1 MVKQYNKFAATTDG
15 YRGKR
20 AILNQRVIE
29 GLEQPTFDNGV
40 LLLNSESAKTQY
52 LNNSNMAK
60 GYFVVLPKA
69 IDMWDNWQVAIINDS
84 SSELPIYYY
93 TDDLTDLHLFKTL
106 NAGNMC
112 TCILVDSTTEAGV
125 WTTLRT
131 LDTISADTTEKY
143 TSNIFDEFEVEYKN
157 LQSGDVVEI
166 PLSPINAGTAV
177 RSIYV
182 KTVEQFVGATSLKVN
197 IGTDNN
203 NSLFFSNIDLTTA
216 VSDTNFDKDL
226 FEEILSNTN
235 NVNIKAFFNGKG
247 LANLMAGKVKIVIE
261 RAKLIDPTIL
271 KNAIVNTTVP
281 TGAIMSYVFNDIPA
295 GWFRLDGKDLQNA
308 NQVAP
313 QFVAK
318 LNEANNKQVGEKLII
333 GKDEWEQI
341 ERTYG
346 SCGKFCWIG
355 ANLRFP
361 KITGFIKGLTDITQL
376 GKAELDT
383 MRPIVGGTFA
393 SFDRGYAGASNLFY
407 VASRWSA
414 SLRGGGGDNWGTHVG
429 INTGALGTAYNGSET
444 QPKCVKYPYIISVF
458 NKIQWTSQLDYDN
471 LIKASVNKA
480 DINLSNVA
488 NIDSSFASQLDKI
501 DVQRIVASWN
511 NGTTFY
517 RVYSDGWIEQG
528 GWLYAAYDTHT
539 VTFPRPF
546 KHRVYFATAIAYNAD
561 GKRSTSIYGMPT
573 NTTVVFQSGEGR
585 NDPQPYSKMWFA
597 CGY

>member
-29 GLEQPTFDNGV
+29 GLEQPTFNNGV

-60 GYFVVLPKA
+60 GYFIVLPKA
-69 IDMWDNWQVAIINDS
+69 IDMWNNWQVAIINDS

-93 TDDLTDLHLFKTL
+93 TNDLTDLHLFKTL

-143 TSNIFDEFEVEYKN
+143 TSNIFDEFEIEYNN
-157 LQSGDVVEI
+157 LQSGDNIEI
-166 PLSPINAGTAV
+166 PLSLINAGTAV

-182 KTVEQFVGATSLKVN
+182 KTTEQFVGAASLKVS
-197 IGTDNN
+197 IGTDDN
-203 NSLFFSNIDLTTA
+203 NSLFFSDIDLTAA

-235 NVNIKAFFNGKG
+235 NVNVKAFFNGSG
-247 LANLMAGKVKIVIE
+247 LVNLTAGKVKIVIE
-261 RAKLIDPTIL
+261 RAKLIDPTVL
-271 KNAIVNTTVP
+271 RNAIVNTTVP
-281 TGAIMSYVFNDIPA
+281 TGAIMSYVFNDLPA
-295 GWFRLDGKDLQNA
+295 GWFRLDGAVLPNA
-308 NQVAP
+308 NQAAP

-361 KITGFIKGLTDITQL
+361 KITGFIKGLIDITQL
-376 GKAELDT
+376 GRSELDT
-383 MRPIVGGTFA
+383 MRPITG
-393 SFDRGYAGASNLFY
+393 AGVRVSQDEYPTGAFY
-407 VASRWSA
+407 SIQAG
-414 SLRGGGGDNWGTHVG
+414 LRGFEASPYGRSIGFDSARL
-429 INTGALGTAYNGSET
+429 GARYNGTET
-444 QPKCVKYPYIISVF
+444 QPKCVKYPYIMSVF
-458 NKIQWTSQLDYDN
+458 NKVQWTSQLDYDN
-471 LIKASVNKA
+471 LIRASINKA
-480 DINLSNVA
+480 DIDLSNVQSINLPVA
-488 NIDSSFASQLDKI
+488 LKDEIVSWITPDWESAISF
-501 DVQRIVASWN
+501 
-511 NGTTFY
+511 NGSFTAPSNGW
-517 RVYSDGWIEQG
+517 VLAYSG
-528 GWLYAAYDTHT
+528 AYDWQNVNFNMNN
-539 VTFPRPF
+539 VTYLNTGR
-546 KHRVYFATAIAYNAD
+546 KSYNTATCMTFFIQKGRTFNA
-561 GKRSTSIYGMPT
+561 TS
-573 NTTVVFQSGEGR
+573 SGGVCR
-585 NDPQPYSKMWFA
+585 FIPCKLR
-597 CGY
+597 

>member
-29 GLEQPTFDNGV
+29 GLEQPTFNNGV

-60 GYFVVLPKA
+60 GYFIVLPKA
-69 IDMWDNWQVAIINDS
+69 IDMWNNWQVAIINDS

-93 TDDLTDLHLFKTL
+93 TNDLTDLHLFKTL

-143 TSNIFDEFEVEYKN
+143 TSNIFDEFEIEYNN
-157 LQSGDVVEI
+157 LQSSNNIEI
-166 PLSPINAGTAV
+166 PLSLINAGTAV

-182 KTVEQFVGATSLKVN
+182 KTTEQFVGATSLKVS
-197 IGTDNN
+197 IGTDEN
-203 NSLFFSNIDLTTA
+203 NSLFFSDIDLTTA

-235 NVNIKAFFNGKG
+235 NVNVKAFFNGSG
-247 LANLMAGKVKIVIE
+247 LVNLTAGKVKIVIE
-261 RAKLIDPTIL
+261 RAKLIDPTVL
-271 KNAIVNTTVP
+271 RNAIVNTTVP
-281 TGAIMSYVFNDIPA
+281 TGAIMSYAFNDLPA
-295 GWFRLDGKDLQNA
+295 GWFRLNGAVLPNA
-308 NQVAP
+308 NQAAP

-318 LNEANNKQVGEKLII
+318 LNEVNNKQVGEKLII

-361 KITGFIKGLTDITQL
+361 KIAGFIKGLTDITQL
-376 GKAELDT
+376 GRAELDT
-383 MRPIVGGTFA
+383 MRPITGIIGGQSNQNT
-393 SFDRGYAGASNLFY
+393 GNTKGAFY
-407 VASRWSA
+407 VANVYGRNGGLESWAPYADFGFDSSR
-414 SLRGGGGDNWGTHVG
+414 
-429 INTGALGTAYNGSET
+429 LGVNYNGSET
-444 QPKCVKYPYIISVF
+444 QPKCVKYPYIMSVF
-458 NKIQWTSQLDYDN
+458 NKVQWTSQLDYDN
-471 LIKASVNKA
+471 LIRASINKA
-480 DINLSNVA
+480 DIDLSNVQSINLPVSLKEEIVSWITPDWESA
-488 NIDSSFASQLDKI
+488 ISFNGSFTAPSNGWVLAYSGSSDWQNVNFNM
-501 DVQRIVASWN
+501 N
-511 NGTTFY
+511 NVTYLNTGRKSYNTATCMTFFIQKG
-517 RVYSDGWIEQG
+517 RTFNATSSG
-528 GWLYAAYDTHT
+528 GVCRFIPCKL
-539 VTFPRPF
+539 R
-546 KHRVYFATAIAYNAD
+546 
-561 GKRSTSIYGMPT
+561 
-573 NTTVVFQSGEGR
+573 
-585 NDPQPYSKMWFA
+585 
-597 CGY
+597 

>member
-247 LANLMAGKVKIVIE
+247 LANLTAGKVKIVIE

-281 TGAIMSYVFNDIPA
+281 TGAIMSYVFNDVPA

-429 INTGALGTAYNGSET
+429 INTGALGTVYNGSET

-480 DINLSNVA
+480 DIDLSNLNDDGKQYLKTFLNNSHLKLDYSAQIHGSTITAPSAGFIFARGIYYDTTYYFRVTRNNSLVLEL
-488 NIDSSFASQLDKI
+488 NIGYNNDGPASAVI
-501 DVQRIVASWN
+501 PV
-511 NGTTFY
+511 
-517 RVYSDGWIEQG
+517 EQG
-528 GWLYAAYDTHT
+528 D
-539 VTFPRPF
+539 
-546 KHRVYFATAIAYNAD
+546 IARIEPGSYC
-561 GKRSTSIYGMPT
+561 
-573 NTTVVFQSGEGR
+573 VFV
-585 NDPQPYSKMWFA
+585 PYIID
-597 CGY
+597 

>member
-60 GYFVVLPKA
+60 GYFIVLPKA
-69 IDMWDNWQVAIINDS
+69 IGMWDNWQVDIINDS

-93 TDDLTDLHLFKTL
+93 TNDLTDLHLFKTL

-143 TSNIFDEFEVEYKN
+143 TSNIFDEFEIEYNN
-157 LQSGDVVEI
+157 LQSGDNIEI
-166 PLSPINAGTAV
+166 PLSLINAGTAV

-182 KTVEQFVGATSLKVN
+182 KTTEQFVGAASLKVS
-197 IGTDNN
+197 IGTDDN
-203 NSLFFSNIDLTTA
+203 NSLFFSDIDLTTA

-235 NVNIKAFFNGKG
+235 NVNVKAFFNGSG
-247 LANLMAGKVKIVIE
+247 LVNLTTGKVKIVIE
-261 RAKLIDPTIL
+261 RAKLIDPTVL
-271 KNAIVNTTVP
+271 RNAIVNTTVP
-281 TGAIMSYVFNDIPA
+281 TGAIMSYVFNDLPA
-295 GWFRLDGKDLQNA
+295 GWFRLDGAVLPNA
-308 NQVAP
+308 NQAAP

-376 GKAELDT
+376 GRSELDT
-383 MRPIVGGTFA
+383 MRPITG
-393 SFDRGYAGASNLFY
+393 AGVRVSQDEYPTGAFY
-407 VASRWSA
+407 SIRAG
-414 SLRGGGGDNWGTHVG
+414 LRGFETSPYGRSIGFDSARL
-429 INTGALGTAYNGSET
+429 GARYNGTET
-444 QPKCVKYPYIISVF
+444 QPKCVKYPYIMSVF
-458 NKIQWTSQLDYDN
+458 NKVQWTSQLDYDN
-471 LIKASVNKA
+471 LIRASINKA
-480 DINLSNVA
+480 DIDLSNVQSINLPVA
-488 NIDSSFASQLDKI
+488 LKDEIVSWITPDWESAISF
-501 DVQRIVASWN
+501 
-511 NGTTFY
+511 NGSFTAPSNGW
-517 RVYSDGWIEQG
+517 VLAYSG
-528 GWLYAAYDTHT
+528 AYDWQNVNFNMNN
-539 VTFPRPF
+539 VTYLNTGR
-546 KHRVYFATAIAYNAD
+546 KSYNTATCMTFFIQKGRTFNA
-561 GKRSTSIYGMPT
+561 TS
-573 NTTVVFQSGEGR
+573 SGGVCR
-585 NDPQPYSKMWFA
+585 FIPCKLR
-597 CGY
+597 

>member
-143 TSNIFDEFEVEYKN
+143 TSNIFDEFEIEYNN
-157 LQSGDVVEI
+157 LQSGNTVEI
-166 PLSPINAGTAV
+166 PLSLINAGTAV

-182 KTVEQFVGATSLKVN
+182 KTTEQFIGATSLKVS
-197 IGTDNN
+197 IGTDENS
-203 NSLFFSNIDLTTA
+203 SLFFGNIDLTAA

-235 NVNIKAFFNGKG
+235 NVNVKAFFNGNG
-247 LANLMAGKVKIVIE
+247 LTNLTAGKVKIVIE
-261 RAKLIDPTIL
+261 RAKLIDPTVL

-281 TGAIMSYVFNDIPA
+281 TGAIMSYVFNDVPA
-295 GWFRLDGKDLQNA
+295 GWLRLDGTVLQNA

-361 KITGFIKGLTDITQL
+361 KINGFIKGLTDITQL

-383 MRPIVGGTFA
+383 MRPITGTMRMGGVNGGNA
-393 SFDRGYAGASNLFY
+393 GYIMSGAFVSGEY
-407 VASRWSA
+407 RIGP
-414 SLRGGGGDNWGTHVG
+414 GGGQDGSAWDADTSIFKLNSGVL
-429 INTGALGTAYNGSET
+429 GAAYNGSET

-480 DINLSNVA
+480 DIDLSNVKSINLPA
-488 NIDSSFASQLDKI
+488 ALKEEIVSWITPDWESAISFNGSFTAPSNGWVLAYSGAADWQNVNFNMNNITYLNTGRKSYNTATCMTFFIQKGRTFNATSS
-501 DVQRIVASWN
+501 
-511 NGTTFY
+511 
-517 RVYSDGWIEQG
+517 G
-528 GWLYAAYDTHT
+528 GVCRFIPCKL
-539 VTFPRPF
+539 R
-546 KHRVYFATAIAYNAD
+546 
-561 GKRSTSIYGMPT
+561 
-573 NTTVVFQSGEGR
+573 
-585 NDPQPYSKMWFA
+585 
-597 CGY
+597 

>member
-29 GLEQPTFDNGV
+29 GLEQPTFNNGV

-52 LNNSNMAK
+52 LNNSNMTK
-60 GYFVVLPKA
+60 GYFIVLPKA
-69 IDMWDNWQVAIINDS
+69 IDMWNNWQVAIINDS

-93 TDDLTDLHLFKTL
+93 TNDLTDLHLFKTL

-143 TSNIFDEFEVEYKN
+143 TSNIFDEFEIEYNN
-157 LQSGDVVEI
+157 LQSSNNIEI
-166 PLSPINAGTAV
+166 PLSLINAGTAV

-182 KTVEQFVGATSLKVN
+182 KTTEQFVGATSLKVSV
-197 IGTDNN
+197 GTDEN
-203 NSLFFSNIDLTTA
+203 NSLFFSDIDLTAA

-235 NVNIKAFFNGKG
+235 NVNVKAFFNGSG
-247 LANLMAGKVKIVIE
+247 LANLTAGKVKIVIE
-261 RAKLIDPTIL
+261 RAKLIDPTVL
-271 KNAIVNTTVP
+271 RNAIVNTTVP
-281 TGAIMSYVFNDIPA
+281 TGAIMSYVFNDLPA
-295 GWFRLDGKDLQNA
+295 GWFRLDGAVLPNA
-308 NQVAP
+308 NQTAP

-376 GKAELDT
+376 GRAELDT
-383 MRPIVGGTFA
+383 MRPITGIIGGQSNQNT
-393 SFDRGYAGASNLFY
+393 GNTKGAFY
-407 VASRWSA
+407 VANVYGRNGGLENWAPYADFGFDSSR
-414 SLRGGGGDNWGTHVG
+414 L
-429 INTGALGTAYNGSET
+429 GANYSGSET
-444 QPKCVKYPYIISVF
+444 QPKCVKYPYIMSVF
-458 NKIQWTSQLDYDN
+458 NKVQWTSQLDYDN
-471 LIKASVNKA
+471 LVRASINKA
-480 DINLSNVA
+480 DVDLSNVQSINLPVSLKEEIVSWITPDWESA
-488 NIDSSFASQLDKI
+488 ISFNGNFTAPSNGWVLAYSGSSDWQNVNFNM
-501 DVQRIVASWN
+501 N
-511 NGTTFY
+511 NVTYLNTGRKSYNTATCMTFFIQKG
-517 RVYSDGWIEQG
+517 RTFNATSSG
-528 GWLYAAYDTHT
+528 GVCRFIPCKL
-539 VTFPRPF
+539 R
-546 KHRVYFATAIAYNAD
+546 
-561 GKRSTSIYGMPT
+561 
-573 NTTVVFQSGEGR
+573 
-585 NDPQPYSKMWFA
+585 
-597 CGY
+597 

>member
-29 GLEQPTFDNGV
+29 GLEQPTFNNGV

-60 GYFVVLPKA
+60 GYFIVLPKA
-69 IDMWDNWQVAIINDS
+69 IDMWDNWQVAIINES

-143 TSNIFDEFEVEYKN
+143 TSNIFDEFEIEYNN
-157 LQSGDVVEI
+157 LQSGDSVEI
-166 PLSPINAGTAV
+166 PLSIINAGTAV
-177 RSIYV
+177 RSIYA
-182 KTVEQFVGATSLKVN
+182 KTVEQFVGATLLKVS
-197 IGTDNN
+197 IGTDEN
-203 NSLFFSNIDLTTA
+203 NSLFFSDIDLTAA

-235 NVNIKAFFNGKG
+235 NVNVKAFFNGNG
-247 LANLMAGKVKIVIE
+247 LVNLTAGKVKIVIE
-261 RAKLIDPTIL
+261 RAKLIDPTVL

-281 TGAIMSYVFNDIPA
+281 TGAIMSYAFNDEPA
-295 GWFRLDGKDLQNA
+295 GWFRLDGRTLTNA

-376 GKAELDT
+376 GRAELDT
-383 MRPIVGGTFA
+383 MRPITGTMQMGGVNGGQY
-393 SFDRGYAGASNLFY
+393 GYIMTGAFVQGDYRIGS
-407 VASRWSA
+407 
-414 SLRGGGGDNWGTHVG
+414 GGGQRGSAWDADTSRFKFNS
-429 INTGALGTAYNGSET
+429 GALGANYNGSET

-471 LIKASVNKA
+471 LIKASINKA
-480 DINLSNVA
+480 DIDLSNIPVDYDYV
-488 NIDSSFASQLDKI
+488 IESKFPTDLDPN
-501 DVQRIVASWN
+501 W
-511 NGTTFY
+511 Y
-517 RVYSDGWIEQG
+517 RKYKSGWLEQG
-528 GWLYAAYDTHT
+528 GRVESGDV
-539 VTFPRPF
+539 VTFLKPF
-546 KHRVYFATAIAYNAD
+546 SNNNITISVNN
-561 GKRSTSIYGMPT
+561 RSTASYFQAKAYMIT
-573 NTTVVFQSGEGR
+573 NTGFKIFQG
-585 NDPQPYSKMWFA
+585 Q
-597 CGY
+597 GYINPTDWEAKGMGVK

>member
-29 GLEQPTFDNGV
+29 GLEQPIFDNGV

-52 LNNSNMAK
+52 LNNNNMAK
-60 GYFVVLPKA
+60 GYFIVLPKA
-69 IDMWDNWQVAIINDS
+69 IDMWDNWQVAIINES

-143 TSNIFDEFEVEYKN
+143 TSNIFDEFEIEYNN
-157 LQSGDVVEI
+157 LQSGDSVEI
-166 PLSPINAGTAV
+166 PLSIINAGTAV

-182 KTVEQFVGATSLKVN
+182 KTVEQFVGATSLKVS
-197 IGTDNN
+197 IGTDEN
-203 NSLFFSNIDLTTA
+203 NSLFFGDIDLTAA

-235 NVNIKAFFNGKG
+235 NVNVKAFFNGNG
-247 LANLMAGKVKIVIE
+247 LANLTAGKVKIVIE
-261 RAKLIDPTIL
+261 RAKLIDPTVL

-281 TGAIMSYVFNDIPA
+281 TGAIMSYVFNDEPA
-295 GWFRLDGKDLQNA
+295 GWFRLDGRTLTNA

-361 KITGFIKGLTDITQL
+361 KIAGFIKGLIDITQL

-383 MRPIVGGTFA
+383 MRPITGTMRMGGVNGGNA
-393 SFDRGYAGASNLFY
+393 GYIMSGAFTKGEY
-407 VASRWSA
+407 RIGP
-414 SLRGGGGDNWGTHVG
+414 GGGQDGSAWDADTSIFKLNS
-429 INTGALGTAYNGSET
+429 GALGANYNGSET

-480 DINLSNVA
+480 DIDLSNVT
-488 NIDSSFASQLDKI
+488 NISEDFKTKIVLFAKPDYSKGFDI
-501 DVQRIVASWN
+501 PN
-511 NGTTFY
+511 NKDYT
-517 RVYSDGWIEQG
+517 VIQDGWIYWNAHTGQG
-528 GWLYAAYDTHT
+528 PLYAYINGVQVGIVGAYGGSDSIHYTLPLMVSKGDIFT
-539 VTFPRPF
+539 GYSEQTNSKFFPF
-546 KHRVYFATAIAYNAD
+546 KL
-561 GKRSTSIYGMPT
+561 
-573 NTTVVFQSGEGR
+573 
-585 NDPQPYSKMWFA
+585 
-597 CGY
+597 

>member
-52 LNNSNMAK
+52 LNNSNMTK

-143 TSNIFDEFEVEYKN
+143 TSNIFDEFEVEYNN
-157 LQSGDVVEI
+157 LQSSDIVEI

-247 LANLMAGKVKIVIE
+247 LANLTAGKVKIVIE
-261 RAKLIDPTIL
+261 RAKLIDPTVL
-271 KNAIVNTTVP
+271 KNATVNTTVP
-281 TGAIMSYVFNDIPA
+281 TGAIMSYVFNDVPA

-361 KITGFIKGLTDITQL
+361 KITGFIKGLTDIAQL

-383 MRPIVGGTFA
+383 MRPITGTMRMGGVNGGNA
-393 SFDRGYAGASNLFY
+393 GYIMSGAFTKGEY
-407 VASRWSA
+407 RIGP
-414 SLRGGGGDNWGTHVG
+414 GGGQDGSAWDADTSIFKLNSG
-429 INTGALGTAYNGSET
+429 NLGTAYNGSET

-480 DINLSNVA
+480 DIDLSNLNDDGKQYLKTFLNNSHLKLDYSAQIHGSTITAPSAGFIFARGIYYDTTYYFRVTRNNSLVLEL
-488 NIDSSFASQLDKI
+488 NIGYNNDGPASAVI
-501 DVQRIVASWN
+501 PV
-511 NGTTFY
+511 
-517 RVYSDGWIEQG
+517 EQG
-528 GWLYAAYDTHT
+528 D
-539 VTFPRPF
+539 
-546 KHRVYFATAIAYNAD
+546 IARIEPGSYC
-561 GKRSTSIYGMPT
+561 
-573 NTTVVFQSGEGR
+573 VFV
-585 NDPQPYSKMWFA
+585 PYIID
-597 CGY
+597 

>member
-60 GYFVVLPKA
+60 GYFIVLPKA
-69 IDMWDNWQVAIINDS
+69 IDMWDNWQVAIINES

-143 TSNIFDEFEVEYKN
+143 TSNIFDEFEIEYNN
-157 LQSGDVVEI
+157 LQSGDSVEI
-166 PLSPINAGTAV
+166 PLSIINAGTAV

-182 KTVEQFVGATSLKVN
+182 KTVEQFVGATLLKVS
-197 IGTDNN
+197 IGTDEN
-203 NSLFFSNIDLTTA
+203 NSLFFGGIDLTAA

-235 NVNIKAFFNGKG
+235 NVNVKAFFNGNG
-247 LANLMAGKVKIVIE
+247 LVNLTAGKVKIVIE
-261 RAKLIDPTIL
+261 RAKLIDPTVL

-281 TGAIMSYVFNDIPA
+281 TGAIMSYAFNDEPA
-295 GWFRLDGKDLQNA
+295 GWFRLDGRTLTNA

-376 GKAELDT
+376 GRAELDT
-383 MRPIVGGTFA
+383 MRPITGTMRMGGVNSGNA
-393 SFDRGYAGASNLFY
+393 GYIMSGAFVPGEY
-407 VASRWSA
+407 RIGP
-414 SLRGGGGDNWGTHVG
+414 GGGQDGSGWDADTSIFKLNS
-429 INTGALGTAYNGSET
+429 GALGANYNGSET

-458 NKIQWTSQLDYDN
+458 NKVQWTSQLDYDN

-480 DINLSNVA
+480 DIDLSNVT
-488 NIDSSFASQLDKI
+488 NISEDFKTKIVLFAKPDYSKGFDI
-501 DVQRIVASWN
+501 PN
-511 NGTTFY
+511 NKDYT
-517 RVYSDGWIEQG
+517 VIQDGWIYWNAQTGQG
-528 GWLYAAYDTHT
+528 PLYAYINGVQVGTVGAYGGNDNIHYTLPLIVSKGDIFT
-539 VTFPRPF
+539 GYSGQANSKFFPF
-546 KHRVYFATAIAYNAD
+546 KL
-561 GKRSTSIYGMPT
+561 
-573 NTTVVFQSGEGR
+573 
-585 NDPQPYSKMWFA
+585 
-597 CGY
+597 

>member
-29 GLEQPTFDNGV
+29 GLEQPTFNNGV

-60 GYFVVLPKA
+60 GYFIVLPKA
-69 IDMWDNWQVAIINDS
+69 IDMWNNWQVAIINDS

-143 TSNIFDEFEVEYKN
+143 TSNIFDEFEIEYNN
-157 LQSGDVVEI
+157 LQSGSNIEI
-166 PLSPINAGTAV
+166 PLSLINAGTAV

-182 KTVEQFVGATSLKVN
+182 KTTEQFVGATSLKVS
-197 IGTDNN
+197 IGTDDN
-203 NSLFFSNIDLTTA
+203 NSLFFSDIDLTAA

-235 NVNIKAFFNGKG
+235 NVNVKAFFNGSG
-247 LANLMAGKVKIVIE
+247 LTNLTAGKVKIVIE
-261 RAKLIDPTIL
+261 RAKLIDPTVL
-271 KNAIVNTTVP
+271 RNAIVNTTVP
-281 TGAIMSYVFNDIPA
+281 TGAIMSYAFNDTPA
-295 GWFRLDGKDLQNA
+295 GWFRLDGTVLPNA
-308 NQVAP
+308 NQAAP

-376 GKAELDT
+376 GRAELDT
-383 MRPIVGGTFA
+383 MRPITGTMRMGGVNGGNAGYIMTGAFVPGEYRVGP
-393 SFDRGYAGASNLFY
+393 
-407 VASRWSA
+407 
-414 SLRGGGGDNWGTHVG
+414 GGGQDGGAWASDTSIFKLNS
-429 INTGALGTAYNGSET
+429 GALGANYNGSET
-444 QPKCVKYPYIISVF
+444 QPKCVKYPYIMSVF
-458 NKIQWTSQLDYDN
+458 NKVQWTSQLDYDN
-471 LIKASVNKA
+471 LIRASINKA
-480 DINLSNVA
+480 DIDLSNVESINLPVA
-488 NIDSSFASQLDKI
+488 LKEEIVSWITPDWESAISFNGNFTAPSNGWVLAYSGASDWQNVNFNMNNVTYLNTGRKSYNTATCMTFFIQKGRTFNATSS
-501 DVQRIVASWN
+501 
-511 NGTTFY
+511 
-517 RVYSDGWIEQG
+517 G
-528 GWLYAAYDTHT
+528 GVCRFIPCKL
-539 VTFPRPF
+539 R
-546 KHRVYFATAIAYNAD
+546 
-561 GKRSTSIYGMPT
+561 
-573 NTTVVFQSGEGR
+573 
-585 NDPQPYSKMWFA
+585 
-597 CGY
+597 

>member
-60 GYFVVLPKA
+60 GYFIVLPKA
-69 IDMWDNWQVAIINDS
+69 IDMWDNWQVAIINES

-112 TCILVDSTTEAGV
+112 TCILIDSATEAGI

-143 TSNIFDEFEVEYKN
+143 TSNIFDEFEIECNN
-157 LQSGDVVEI
+157 LQSGDSVEI
-166 PLSPINAGTAV
+166 PLSIINAGTAV

-182 KTVEQFVGATSLKVN
+182 KTVEQFVGATSLKVS
-197 IGTDNN
+197 IGTDEN
-203 NSLFFSNIDLTTA
+203 NSLFFGDIDLTAA

-235 NVNIKAFFNGKG
+235 NINVKAFFNGNG
-247 LANLMAGKVKIVIE
+247 LVNLTAGKVKIVIE
-261 RAKLIDPTIL
+261 RAKLIDPTVL

-281 TGAIMSYVFNDIPA
+281 TGAIMSYVFNDEPA
-295 GWFRLDGKDLQNA
+295 GWFRLDGRTLTNA

-318 LNEANNKQVGEKLII
+318 LNEVNNKQVDEKLII

-346 SCGKFCWIG
+346 SCGKFCWVG

-361 KITGFIKGLTDITQL
+361 KITGFIKGLIDITQL
-376 GKAELDT
+376 GRAEFDT
-383 MRPIVGGTFA
+383 MRPITGGVCKLNGHINQG
-393 SFDRGYAGASNLFY
+393 DRRWTTGAFYMANDGSAGSGNG
-407 VASRWSA
+407 V
-414 SLRGGGGDNWGTHVG
+414 RGGSADSYTPVIMNSGL
-429 INTGALGTAYNGSET
+429 LGTNYNGSET

-480 DINLSNVA
+480 DVDLSNVI
-488 NIDSSFASQLDKI
+488 NVS
-501 DVQRIVASWN
+501 N
-511 NGTTFY
+511 N
-517 RVYSDGWIEQG
+517 
-528 GWLYAAYDTHT
+528 
-539 VTFPRPF
+539 F
-546 KHRVYFATAIAYNAD
+546 KMMSLNWGMPNYNAVQDRQWGTNYTTTEHGYLFVQVWARYLSRAHVKIGILDIEMGGNDDND
-561 GKRSTSIYGMPT
+561 GGGSDTLFLPIAANTSYSTW
-573 NTTVVFQSGEGR
+573 GENGIVKFI
-585 NDPQPYSKMWFA
+585 PCIK
-597 CGY
+597 

>member
-29 GLEQPTFDNGV
+29 GLEQPTFNNGV

-60 GYFVVLPKA
+60 GYFIVLPKA
-69 IDMWDNWQVAIINDS
+69 IDMWNNWQVAIINDS

-93 TDDLTDLHLFKTL
+93 TNDLTDLHLFKTL

-143 TSNIFDEFEVEYKN
+143 TSNIFDEFEIEYNN
-157 LQSGDVVEI
+157 LQSSDSVEI
-166 PLSPINAGTAV
+166 PLSLINAGTAV

-182 KTVEQFVGATSLKVN
+182 KTTEQFVGATSLKVS
-197 IGTDNN
+197 IGTDDN
-203 NSLFFSNIDLTTA
+203 NSLFFSDIDLTAA

-235 NVNIKAFFNGKG
+235 NVNVKAFFNGSG
-247 LANLMAGKVKIVIE
+247 LVNLTAGKVKIVIE
-261 RAKLIDPTIL
+261 RAKLIDPTVL
-271 KNAIVNTTVP
+271 RNAIVNTTVP
-281 TGAIMSYVFNDIPA
+281 TGAIMNYAFNDEPA
-295 GWFRLDGKDLQNA
+295 GWLRLDGRTLPNA
-308 NQVAP
+308 NQTAP

-376 GKAELDT
+376 GRAELDT
-383 MRPIVGGTFA
+383 MRPITGTMRMGGVNGGNAGYIMTGAFVPGEYRVGP
-393 SFDRGYAGASNLFY
+393 
-407 VASRWSA
+407 
-414 SLRGGGGDNWGTHVG
+414 GGGQDGGAWAADTSIFKLNS
-429 INTGALGTAYNGSET
+429 GALGTNYNGSET
-444 QPKCVKYPYIISVF
+444 QPKCVKYPYIMSVF
-458 NKIQWTSQLDYDN
+458 NKVQWTSQLDYDN
-471 LIKASVNKA
+471 LIRASINKA
-480 DINLSNVA
+480 DVDLSNVQSINLPVA
-488 NIDSSFASQLDKI
+488 LKEEIVSWITPDWESAISFNGNFTAPSNGWVLAYSGSSDWQNVNFNM
-501 DVQRIVASWN
+501 N
-511 NGTTFY
+511 NVTYLNTGRKSYNTATCMTFFIQKG
-517 RVYSDGWIEQG
+517 RTFNATSSG
-528 GWLYAAYDTHT
+528 GVCRFIPCKL
-539 VTFPRPF
+539 R
-546 KHRVYFATAIAYNAD
+546 
-561 GKRSTSIYGMPT
+561 
-573 NTTVVFQSGEGR
+573 
-585 NDPQPYSKMWFA
+585 
-597 CGY
+597 

>member
-29 GLEQPTFDNGV
+29 GLEQPTFNNGV

-60 GYFVVLPKA
+60 GYFIVLPKA
-69 IDMWDNWQVAIINDS
+69 IDMWNNWQVAIINDS

-93 TDDLTDLHLFKTL
+93 TNDLTDLHLFKTL

-143 TSNIFDEFEVEYKN
+143 TSNIFDEFEIEYNN
-157 LQSGDVVEI
+157 LQSGNSVEI
-166 PLSPINAGTAV
+166 PLSLINAGTAV

-182 KTVEQFVGATSLKVN
+182 KTTEQFVGATSLKVS
-197 IGTDNN
+197 IGTDEN
-203 NSLFFSNIDLTTA
+203 NSLFFGDIDLTAA

-235 NVNIKAFFNGKG
+235 NVNVKAFFNGSG
-247 LANLMAGKVKIVIE
+247 LVNLTAGKVKIVIE
-261 RAKLIDPTIL
+261 RAKLIDPTVL
-271 KNAIVNTTVP
+271 RNAIVNTTVP
-281 TGAIMSYVFNDIPA
+281 TGAIMSYVFNDEPA
-295 GWFRLDGKDLQNA
+295 GWLRLDGRVLTNA

-333 GKDEWEQI
+333 GKDEWERI

-361 KITGFIKGLTDITQL
+361 KIAGFIKGLTDITQL
-376 GKAELDT
+376 GRAELDT
-383 MRPIVGGTFA
+383 MRPITGTIGGQSNQNT
-393 SFDRGYAGASNLFY
+393 GNTKGAFY
-407 VASRWSA
+407 VANVYGRNGGLEDWAPYADFGFDSSR
-414 SLRGGGGDNWGTHVG
+414 L
-429 INTGALGTAYNGSET
+429 GANYNGSET
-444 QPKCVKYPYIISVF
+444 QPKCVKYPYIMSVF
-458 NKIQWTSQLDYDN
+458 NKVQWTSQLDYDN
-471 LIKASVNKA
+471 LIRASINKA
-480 DINLSNVA
+480 DVDLSNVESINLPVTLKEEIVSWITPDWESA
-488 NIDSSFASQLDKI
+488 ISFNGSFTAPSNGWVLAYSGSGDWQNVNFNMNNVTYLNTGRKSYNTATCMTFFIQKGRTFNATSS
-501 DVQRIVASWN
+501 
-511 NGTTFY
+511 
-517 RVYSDGWIEQG
+517 G
-528 GWLYAAYDTHT
+528 GVCRFIPCKL
-539 VTFPRPF
+539 R
-546 KHRVYFATAIAYNAD
+546 
-561 GKRSTSIYGMPT
+561 
-573 NTTVVFQSGEGR
+573 
-585 NDPQPYSKMWFA
+585 
-597 CGY
+597 

>member
-29 GLEQPTFDNGV
+29 GLEQPTFNNGV

-60 GYFVVLPKA
+60 GYFIVLPKA
-69 IDMWDNWQVAIINDS
+69 IDMWNNWQVAIINDS

-112 TCILVDSTTEAGV
+112 TCILVDSTTETGV

-143 TSNIFDEFEVEYKN
+143 TSNIFDEFEIEYNN
-157 LQSGDVVEI
+157 LQSSNSIEI
-166 PLSPINAGTAV
+166 PLSLINAGTAV

-182 KTVEQFVGATSLKVN
+182 KTIEQFVGATSLKVS
-197 IGTDNN
+197 IGTDEN
-203 NSLFFSNIDLTTA
+203 NSLFFSDIDLTAA

-235 NVNIKAFFNGKG
+235 NVNVKAFFNGSG
-247 LANLMAGKVKIVIE
+247 LVNLTAGKVKIVIE
-261 RAKLIDPTIL
+261 RAKLIDPTVL
-271 KNAIVNTTVP
+271 RNAIVNTTVP
-281 TGAIMSYVFNDIPA
+281 TGAIMSYVFNDLPA
-295 GWFRLDGKDLQNA
+295 GWFRLDGAVLSNA
-308 NQVAP
+308 NQAAP

-383 MRPIVGGTFA
+383 MRPITGIIGGQSNQNT
-393 SFDRGYAGASNLFY
+393 GNTKGAFY
-407 VASRWSA
+407 VANAYGRNGGLEDWAPYADFGFDSSR
-414 SLRGGGGDNWGTHVG
+414 L
-429 INTGALGTAYNGSET
+429 GANYSGSET
-444 QPKCVKYPYIISVF
+444 QPKCVKYPYIMSVF
-458 NKIQWTSQLDYDN
+458 NKVQWTSQLDYDN
-471 LIKASVNKA
+471 LIRASINKA
-480 DINLSNVA
+480 DVDLSNVQSINLPVSLKEEIVSWITPDWESA
-488 NIDSSFASQLDKI
+488 ISFNGSFTAPSNGWVLAYSGSSDWQNVNFNM
-501 DVQRIVASWN
+501 N
-511 NGTTFY
+511 NVTYLNTGRKSYNTATCMTFFIQKG
-517 RVYSDGWIEQG
+517 RTFNATSSG
-528 GWLYAAYDTHT
+528 GVCRFIPCKL
-539 VTFPRPF
+539 R
-546 KHRVYFATAIAYNAD
+546 
-561 GKRSTSIYGMPT
+561 
-573 NTTVVFQSGEGR
+573 
-585 NDPQPYSKMWFA
+585 
-597 CGY
+597 

>member
-29 GLEQPTFDNGV
+29 GLEQPTFNNGV

-60 GYFVVLPKA
+60 GYFIVLPKA
-69 IDMWDNWQVAIINDS
+69 IDMWDNWQVAIINES

-112 TCILVDSTTEAGV
+112 TCILVDSTTETGV

-143 TSNIFDEFEVEYKN
+143 TSNIFDEFEIEYNN
-157 LQSGDVVEI
+157 LQSGDSVEI
-166 PLSPINAGTAV
+166 PLSLINAGTAV

-182 KTVEQFVGATSLKVN
+182 KTVEQFVGATSLKVS
-197 IGTDNN
+197 IGTDEN
-203 NSLFFSNIDLTTA
+203 NSLFFGDIDLTAA
-216 VSDTNFDKDL
+216 VSDTNFDKGL

-235 NVNIKAFFNGKG
+235 NVNVKAFFNGNG
-247 LANLMAGKVKIVIE
+247 LVNLTAGKVKIVIE
-261 RAKLIDPTIL
+261 RAKLIDPTVL

-295 GWFRLDGKDLQNA
+295 GWFRLDGTVLQSA

-318 LNEANNKQVGEKLII
+318 LNEANNKQVGEKLVI

-383 MRPIVGGTFA
+383 MRPITGTMRMGGVNGGNA
-393 SFDRGYAGASNLFY
+393 GYIMSGAFTKGEY
-407 VASRWSA
+407 RIGP
-414 SLRGGGGDNWGTHVG
+414 GGGQDGSAWDADTSIFKLNS
-429 INTGALGTAYNGSET
+429 GALGANYNGSET

-471 LIKASVNKA
+471 LIKTSVNKA
-480 DINLSNVA
+480 DIDLSNIPVDYDYV
-488 NIDSSFASQLDKI
+488 IESKFPTDLDPN
-501 DVQRIVASWN
+501 W
-511 NGTTFY
+511 Y
-517 RVYSDGWIEQG
+517 RKYKSGWLEQG
-528 GWLYAAYDTHT
+528 GRVESGDV
-539 VTFPRPF
+539 VTFLKPF
-546 KHRVYFATAIAYNAD
+546 SNNNITISVNN
-561 GKRSTSIYGMPT
+561 RSTASYFQAKAYMIT
-573 NTTVVFQSGEGR
+573 NTGFKIFQG
-585 NDPQPYSKMWFA
+585 Q
-597 CGY
+597 GYTNPTDWEAKGMGVK

>member
-29 GLEQPTFDNGV
+29 GLEQPTFNNGV

-60 GYFVVLPKA
+60 GYFIVLPKA
-69 IDMWDNWQVAIINDS
+69 IDMWNNWQVAIINDS

-93 TDDLTDLHLFKTL
+93 TNDLTDLHLFKTL

-143 TSNIFDEFEVEYKN
+143 TSNIFDEFEIEYNN
-157 LQSGDVVEI
+157 LQSGNNIEI
-166 PLSPINAGTAV
+166 PLSLINAGTAV

-182 KTVEQFVGATSLKVN
+182 KTTEQFVGATSLKVS
-197 IGTDNN
+197 IGTDEN
-203 NSLFFSNIDLTTA
+203 NSLFFGDIDLTAA

-235 NVNIKAFFNGKG
+235 NVNVKAFFNGSG
-247 LANLMAGKVKIVIE
+247 LANLTAGKVKIVIE
-261 RAKLIDPTIL
+261 RAKLIDPTVL
-271 KNAIVNTTVP
+271 RNAIVNTTVP
-281 TGAIMSYVFNDIPA
+281 TGAIMNYAFNDEPA
-295 GWFRLDGKDLQNA
+295 GWLRLDGRTLPNA
-308 NQVAP
+308 NQTAP

-376 GKAELDT
+376 GRAELDT
-383 MRPIVGGTFA
+383 MRPIAGIIGGQ
-393 SFDRGYAGASNLFY
+393 SNQNAGNTKGAFY
-407 VASRWSA
+407 VANVYGRNGGLENWAPYADFGFDSSR
-414 SLRGGGGDNWGTHVG
+414 
-429 INTGALGTAYNGSET
+429 LGVNYNGSET
-444 QPKCVKYPYIISVF
+444 QPKCVKYPYIMSVF
-458 NKIQWTSQLDYDN
+458 NKVQWTSQLDYDN
-471 LIKASVNKA
+471 LIRASINKA
-480 DINLSNVA
+480 DVDLSNVQSINLPVA
-488 NIDSSFASQLDKI
+488 LKDEIVSWITPDWESAISFNGSFTAPSNGWVLAYSGSSDWQNVNFNM
-501 DVQRIVASWN
+501 N
-511 NGTTFY
+511 NVTYLNTGRKSYNTATCMTFFIQKG
-517 RVYSDGWIEQG
+517 RTFNATSSG
-528 GWLYAAYDTHT
+528 GVCRFIPCKL
-539 VTFPRPF
+539 R
-546 KHRVYFATAIAYNAD
+546 
-561 GKRSTSIYGMPT
+561 
-573 NTTVVFQSGEGR
+573 
-585 NDPQPYSKMWFA
+585 
-597 CGY
+597 

>member
-29 GLEQPTFDNGV
+29 GLEQPTFNNGV

-60 GYFVVLPKA
+60 GYFIVLPKA
-69 IDMWDNWQVAIINDS
+69 IDMWNNWQVAIINDS

-93 TDDLTDLHLFKTL
+93 TNDLTDLHLFKTL

-143 TSNIFDEFEVEYKN
+143 TSNIFDEFEIEYNN
-157 LQSGDVVEI
+157 LQSGNSVEI
-166 PLSPINAGTAV
+166 PLSLINAGTAV

-182 KTVEQFVGATSLKVN
+182 KTTEQFVGATSLKVS
-197 IGTDNN
+197 IGTDEN
-203 NSLFFSNIDLTTA
+203 NSLFFGDIDLTAA

-235 NVNIKAFFNGKG
+235 NVNVKAFFNGSG
-247 LANLMAGKVKIVIE
+247 LVNLTAGKVKIVIE
-261 RAKLIDPTIL
+261 RAKLIDPTVL
-271 KNAIVNTTVP
+271 RNAIVNTTVP
-281 TGAIMSYVFNDIPA
+281 TGAIMSYVFNDEPA
-295 GWFRLDGKDLQNA
+295 GWLRLDGRVLTNA

-333 GKDEWEQI
+333 GKDEWERI

-361 KITGFIKGLTDITQL
+361 KIAGFIKGLTDITQL
-376 GKAELDT
+376 GRAELDT
-383 MRPIVGGTFA
+383 MRPITGTIGGQSNQNT
-393 SFDRGYAGASNLFY
+393 GNTKGAFY
-407 VASRWSA
+407 VANVYGRNGGLEDWAPYADFGFDSSR
-414 SLRGGGGDNWGTHVG
+414 L
-429 INTGALGTAYNGSET
+429 GANYNGSET
-444 QPKCVKYPYIISVF
+444 QPKCVKYPYIMSVF
-458 NKIQWTSQLDYDN
+458 NKVQWTSQLDYDN
-471 LIKASVNKA
+471 LIRASINKA
-480 DINLSNVA
+480 DVDLSNVESINLPVTLKEEIVSWITPDWESA
-488 NIDSSFASQLDKI
+488 ISFNGSFTAPSNGWVLAYSGSSDWQNVNFNM
-501 DVQRIVASWN
+501 N
-511 NGTTFY
+511 NVTYLNTGRKSYNTATCMTFFIQKG
-517 RVYSDGWIEQG
+517 RTFNATSSG
-528 GWLYAAYDTHT
+528 GVCRFIPCKL
-539 VTFPRPF
+539 R
-546 KHRVYFATAIAYNAD
+546 
-561 GKRSTSIYGMPT
+561 
-573 NTTVVFQSGEGR
+573 
-585 NDPQPYSKMWFA
+585 
-597 CGY
+597 

>member
-1 MVKQYNKFAATTDG
+1 MVKQYNKFTVTTDG

-60 GYFVVLPKA
+60 GYFIVLPKA
-69 IDMWDNWQVAIINDS
+69 IDMWDNWQVAIINES

-143 TSNIFDEFEVEYKN
+143 TSNIFDEFEIEYNN
-157 LQSGDVVEI
+157 LQSGDSVEI
-166 PLSPINAGTAV
+166 PLSIINAGTAV

-182 KTVEQFVGATSLKVN
+182 KTVEQFVGATSLKVS
-197 IGTDNN
+197 IGTDEN
-203 NSLFFSNIDLTTA
+203 NSLFFGGIDLTAA

-235 NVNIKAFFNGKG
+235 NINVKAFFNGNG
-247 LANLMAGKVKIVIE
+247 LVNLTAGKVKIVIE
-261 RAKLIDPTIL
+261 RAKLIDPTVL

-281 TGAIMSYVFNDIPA
+281 TGAIMSYVFNDEPA
-295 GWFRLDGKDLQNA
+295 GWFRLDGRTLTNA

-346 SCGKFCWIG
+346 SCGKFCWVG

-376 GKAELDT
+376 GRAELDT
-383 MRPIVGGTFA
+383 MRPIAGGPFK
-393 SFDRGYAGASNLFY
+393 SFDRGYGGEKSPFY
-407 VASRWSA
+407 VINRWSA
-414 SLRGGGGDNWGTHVG
+414 SLKGGGGDNWGVDVG
-429 INTGALGTAYNGSET
+429 INTGSLGANYSGAET
-444 QPKCVKYPYIISVF
+444 QPKCVKYPYIMSVF

-480 DINLSNVA
+480 DIDLSNLNDDGKQYLKTFLNNSHLKLDYSAQIQGSTITAPSAGFIFARGSYNDTTYYFRVTRNNNLVLEL
-488 NIDSSFASQLDKI
+488 NIGYNNDGPASAVI
-501 DVQRIVASWN
+501 PV
-511 NGTTFY
+511 
-517 RVYSDGWIEQG
+517 EQG
-528 GWLYAAYDTHT
+528 DVARIEPGSYC
-539 VTFPRPF
+539 
-546 KHRVYFATAIAYNAD
+546 
-561 GKRSTSIYGMPT
+561 
-573 NTTVVFQSGEGR
+573 VFV
-585 NDPQPYSKMWFA
+585 PYIID
-597 CGY
+597 

>member
-1 MVKQYNKFAATTDG
+1 MVKQYNKFAATTDD

-29 GLEQPTFDNGV
+29 GLEQPTFNNGV

-52 LNNSNMAK
+52 LDNSNMAK
-60 GYFVVLPKA
+60 GYFIVLPKA
-69 IDMWDNWQVAIINDS
+69 IDMWDNWQVAIINES

-112 TCILVDSTTEAGV
+112 TCILVDSTTETGI

-131 LDTISADTTEKY
+131 LDTISTDTTEKY
-143 TSNIFDEFEVEYKN
+143 TSNIFDEFEIEYNN
-157 LQSGDVVEI
+157 LQSGDSVEI
-166 PLSPINAGTAV
+166 PLSVINAGTAV

-182 KTVEQFVGATSLKVN
+182 KTVEQFVGATSLKVS
-197 IGTDNN
+197 IGTDEN
-203 NSLFFSNIDLTTA
+203 NSLFFSDIDLTAA

-235 NVNIKAFFNGKG
+235 NVNVKAFFNGKD
-247 LANLMAGKVKIVIE
+247 LVNLTAGKVKIVIE
-261 RAKLIDPTIL
+261 RAKLIDPTVL

-281 TGAIMSYVFNDIPA
+281 TGAIMNYAFNDVPA
-295 GWFRLDGKDLQNA
+295 GWLRLDGTVLQSA

-383 MRPIVGGTFA
+383 MRPITGGVCKLNNHINEG
-393 SFDRGYAGASNLFY
+393 DRRWTTGAFYMENDGSAGAGNG
-407 VASRWSA
+407 VKGGSA
-414 SLRGGGGDNWGTHVG
+414 DGYTPVVMNSGLL
-429 INTGALGTAYNGSET
+429 GANYNGPET

-480 DINLSNVA
+480 DVDLSNIPVDYDYV
-488 NIDSSFASQLDKI
+488 IESKFPTDLDPN
-501 DVQRIVASWN
+501 W
-511 NGTTFY
+511 Y
-517 RVYSDGWIEQG
+517 RKYKSGWLEQG
-528 GWLYAAYDTHT
+528 GRVESGDV
-539 VTFPRPF
+539 VTFLKPF
-546 KHRVYFATAIAYNAD
+546 SNNNITISVNN
-561 GKRSTSIYGMPT
+561 RSTASYFQAKAYMIT
-573 NTTVVFQSGEGR
+573 NTGFKIFQG
-585 NDPQPYSKMWFA
+585 Q
-597 CGY
+597 GYINPTDWEAKGMGVK

>member
-29 GLEQPTFDNGV
+29 GLEQPTFNNGV

-60 GYFVVLPKA
+60 GYFIVLPKA
-69 IDMWDNWQVAIINDS
+69 IDMWNNWQVAIINDS

-93 TDDLTDLHLFKTL
+93 TNDLTDLHLFKTL

-143 TSNIFDEFEVEYKN
+143 TSNIFDEFEIEYNN
-157 LQSGDVVEI
+157 LQSGNNIEI
-166 PLSPINAGTAV
+166 PLSLINAGTAV

-182 KTVEQFVGATSLKVN
+182 KTTEQFVGATSLKVS
-197 IGTDNN
+197 IGTDEN
-203 NSLFFSNIDLTTA
+203 NSLFFGDIDLTAA

-235 NVNIKAFFNGKG
+235 NVNVKAFFNGSG
-247 LANLMAGKVKIVIE
+247 LANLTAGKVKIVIE
-261 RAKLIDPTIL
+261 RAKLIDPTVL
-271 KNAIVNTTVP
+271 RNAIVNTTVP
-281 TGAIMSYVFNDIPA
+281 TGAIMNYAFNDEPA
-295 GWFRLDGKDLQNA
+295 GWLRLDGRTLPNA
-308 NQVAP
+308 NQTAP

-376 GKAELDT
+376 GRAELDT
-383 MRPIVGGTFA
+383 MRPIAGIIGGQSNQNVGNTK
-393 SFDRGYAGASNLFY
+393 GAFY
-407 VASRWSA
+407 VANVYGRNGGLENWAPYADFGFDSSR
-414 SLRGGGGDNWGTHVG
+414 
-429 INTGALGTAYNGSET
+429 LGVNYNGSET
-444 QPKCVKYPYIISVF
+444 QPKCVKYPYIMSVF
-458 NKIQWTSQLDYDN
+458 NKVQWTSQLDYDN
-471 LIKASVNKA
+471 LIRASINKA
-480 DINLSNVA
+480 DVDLSNVQSINLPVA
-488 NIDSSFASQLDKI
+488 LKDEIVSWITPDWESAISFNGSFTAPSNGWVLAYSGSSDWQNVNFNM
-501 DVQRIVASWN
+501 N
-511 NGTTFY
+511 NVTYLNTGRKSYNTATCMTFFIQKG
-517 RVYSDGWIEQG
+517 RTFNATSSG
-528 GWLYAAYDTHT
+528 GVCRFIPCKL
-539 VTFPRPF
+539 R
-546 KHRVYFATAIAYNAD
+546 
-561 GKRSTSIYGMPT
+561 
-573 NTTVVFQSGEGR
+573 
-585 NDPQPYSKMWFA
+585 
-597 CGY
+597 

>member
-1 MVKQYNKFAATTDG
+1 MVKQYNKFAVTTDG

-20 AILNQRVIE
+20 AILNQRIIE

-69 IDMWDNWQVAIINDS
+69 IDMCDNWQVAIINES

-143 TSNIFDEFEVEYKN
+143 TSNIFDEFEIEYNN
-157 LQSGDVVEI
+157 LQSDDIVEI
-166 PLSPINAGTAV
+166 PLSLINAGTAV

-182 KTVEQFVGATSLKVN
+182 KTTEQFVGATSLKVS
-197 IGTDNN
+197 IGTDDN
-203 NSLFFSNIDLTTA
+203 NSLFFGDIDLTAA

-235 NVNIKAFFNGKG
+235 NINVKAFFNGNG
-247 LANLMAGKVKIVIE
+247 LVNLTAGKVKIVIE
-261 RAKLIDPTIL
+261 RAKLIDPTVL

-281 TGAIMSYVFNDIPA
+281 TGAIMSYVFNDVPA
-295 GWFRLDGKDLQNA
+295 GWFRLDGTVLQNA

-361 KITGFIKGLTDITQL
+361 KIAGFIKGLIDITQL

-383 MRPIVGGTFA
+383 IRPITGGVCKLNGHINQG
-393 SFDRGYAGASNLFY
+393 DRRWTTGAFYMANDGSAGAGNG
-407 VASRWSA
+407 VKGGSA
-414 SLRGGGGDNWGTHVG
+414 DSYTPVIMNSGLL
-429 INTGALGTAYNGSET
+429 GANYNGSET

-488 NIDSSFASQLDKI
+488 NVS
-501 DVQRIVASWN
+501 N
-511 NGTTFY
+511 NFKTM
-517 RVYSDGWIEQG
+517 SLGWG
-528 GWLYAAYDTHT
+528 M
-539 VTFPRPF
+539 PN
-546 KHRVYFATAIAYNAD
+546 YNAVQDRQWGTNYTTTEPGYLFVQVWAQFLSRSYIKIGILNIVMGGNDDND
-561 GKRSTSIYGMPT
+561 GGGSDTLFLPIAANTSYSTWGANGIIKFIPCM
-573 NTTVVFQSGEGR
+573 
-585 NDPQPYSKMWFA
+585 K
-597 CGY
+597 

>member
-29 GLEQPTFDNGV
+29 GLEQPTFNNGV

-143 TSNIFDEFEVEYKN
+143 TSNIFDEFEIEYNN
-157 LQSGDVVEI
+157 LQSGDSVEI
-166 PLSPINAGTAV
+166 PLSLINAGTAV

-182 KTVEQFVGATSLKVN
+182 KTTEQFVGATSLKVS
-197 IGTDNN
+197 IGTDEN
-203 NSLFFSNIDLTTA
+203 NSLFFGDIDLTAA

-235 NVNIKAFFNGKG
+235 NVNVKAFFNGSG
-247 LANLMAGKVKIVIE
+247 LVNLTAGKVKIVIE
-261 RAKLIDPTIL
+261 RAKLIDPTVL
-271 KNAIVNTTVP
+271 RNAIVNTTVP
-281 TGAIMSYVFNDIPA
+281 TGAIMSYVFNDEPS
-295 GWFRLDGKDLQNA
+295 GWLRLDGRTLTNA

-333 GKDEWEQI
+333 GKDEWDQI

-361 KITGFIKGLTDITQL
+361 KIAGFIKGLNDITQL

-383 MRPIVGGTFA
+383 MRPIIGGPFK
-393 SFDRGYAGASNLFY
+393 SIDRAYGGEQSPFY
-407 VASRWSA
+407 VINRWSTNI
-414 SLRGGGGDNWGTHVG
+414 GGGDGDNWGTNIC
-429 INTGALGTAYNGSET
+429 INTGSLGPNYNGSET
-444 QPKCVKYPYIISVF
+444 QPKCVKYPYIMSVF

-480 DINLSNVA
+480 DIDFKNIVNVA
-488 NIDSSFASQLDKI
+488 EVLKNVGVLTVIREWHDGRDYY
-501 DVQRIVASWN
+501 RIW
-511 NGTTFY
+511 
-517 RVYSDGWIEQG
+517 SDGRIEQG
-528 GWLYAAYDTHT
+528 GLTKVETYLNFHIPFTDPNT
-539 VTFPRPF
+539 VTITSGTTPVGGNGGLRISISDITNNNA
-546 KHRVYFATAIAYNAD
+546 RCYFGFGDHGGTSNWTIYWYAT
-561 GKRSTSIYGMPT
+561 
-573 NTTVVFQSGEGR
+573 
-585 NDPQPYSKMWFA
+585 
-597 CGY
+597 GY

>member
-247 LANLMAGKVKIVIE
+247 LANLTAGKVKIVIE

>member
-29 GLEQPTFDNGV
+29 GLEQPTFNNGV

-60 GYFVVLPKA
+60 GYFIVLPKA
-69 IDMWDNWQVAIINDS
+69 IDMWNNWQVAIINDS

-143 TSNIFDEFEVEYKN
+143 TSNIFDEFEIEYNN
-157 LQSGDVVEI
+157 LQSGGNIEI
-166 PLSPINAGTAV
+166 PLSLINAGTAV

-182 KTVEQFVGATSLKVN
+182 KTTEQFVGATSLKVS
-197 IGTDNN
+197 IGTDDN
-203 NSLFFSNIDLTTA
+203 NSLFFSDIDLTAA

-235 NVNIKAFFNGKG
+235 NVNVKAFFNGSG
-247 LANLMAGKVKIVIE
+247 LVNLTAGKVKIVIE
-261 RAKLIDPTIL
+261 RAKLIDPTVL
-271 KNAIVNTTVP
+271 RNAIVNTTVP
-281 TGAIMSYVFNDIPA
+281 TGAIMSYAFNDEPA
-295 GWFRLDGKDLQNA
+295 GWLRLDGRTLPNA
-308 NQVAP
+308 NQTAP

-318 LNEANNKQVGEKLII
+318 LNEVNNKQVGEKLII

-361 KITGFIKGLTDITQL
+361 KIAGFIKGLTDITQL
-376 GKAELDT
+376 GRAELDT
-383 MRPIVGGTFA
+383 MRPITGTMRMGGVNGGNAGYIMTGAFVPGEYRVGP
-393 SFDRGYAGASNLFY
+393 
-407 VASRWSA
+407 
-414 SLRGGGGDNWGTHVG
+414 GGGQDGGAWVGDTSIFKLNS
-429 INTGALGTAYNGSET
+429 GALGANYNGSET
-444 QPKCVKYPYIISVF
+444 QPKCVKYPYIMSVF
-458 NKIQWTSQLDYDN
+458 NKVQWTSQLDYDN
-471 LIKASVNKA
+471 LIKASINKA
-480 DINLSNVA
+480 DIDLSNVESINLPVA
-488 NIDSSFASQLDKI
+488 LKEEIVSWITPDWESAISFNGNFTAPSNGWVLAYSGASDWQNVNFNMNNVTYLNTGRKSYNTATCMTFFIQKGRTFNATSS
-501 DVQRIVASWN
+501 
-511 NGTTFY
+511 
-517 RVYSDGWIEQG
+517 G
-528 GWLYAAYDTHT
+528 GVCRFIPCKL
-539 VTFPRPF
+539 R
-546 KHRVYFATAIAYNAD
+546 
-561 GKRSTSIYGMPT
+561 
-573 NTTVVFQSGEGR
+573 
-585 NDPQPYSKMWFA
+585 
-597 CGY
+597 

>member
-29 GLEQPTFDNGV
+29 GLEQPTFNNGV

-60 GYFVVLPKA
+60 GYFIVLPKA
-69 IDMWDNWQVAIINDS
+69 IDMWNNWQVAIINDS

-93 TDDLTDLHLFKTL
+93 TNDLTDLHLFKTL

-143 TSNIFDEFEVEYKN
+143 TSNIFDEFEIEYNN
-157 LQSGDVVEI
+157 LQSGDSVEI
-166 PLSPINAGTAV
+166 PLSLINAGTAV

-182 KTVEQFVGATSLKVN
+182 KTTEQFVGATSLKVS
-197 IGTDNN
+197 IGTDDN
-203 NSLFFSNIDLTTA
+203 NSLFFGDIDLTAA

-235 NVNIKAFFNGKG
+235 NVNVKAFFNGSG
-247 LANLMAGKVKIVIE
+247 LVNLTAGKVKIVIE
-261 RAKLIDPTIL
+261 RAKLIDPTVL
-271 KNAIVNTTVP
+271 RNAIVNTTVP
-281 TGAIMSYVFNDIPA
+281 TGAIMSYVFNDEPA
-295 GWFRLDGKDLQNA
+295 GWLRLDGRVLTNA

-376 GKAELDT
+376 GRAELDK
-383 MRPIVGGTFA
+383 MRPITGIIGGQSNQNT
-393 SFDRGYAGASNLFY
+393 GNTKGAFY
-407 VASRWSA
+407 VANVYGRNGGLENWAPYADFGFDSSR
-414 SLRGGGGDNWGTHVG
+414 L
-429 INTGALGTAYNGSET
+429 GANYNGSET
-444 QPKCVKYPYIISVF
+444 QPKCVKYPYIMSVF
-458 NKIQWTSQLDYDN
+458 NKVQWTSQLDYDN
-471 LIKASVNKA
+471 LIRASINKA
-480 DINLSNVA
+480 DVDLSNVESINLPVA
-488 NIDSSFASQLDKI
+488 LKEEIVSWITPDWESAISFNGNFTAPSNGWVLAYSGASDWQNVNFNMNNVTYLNTGRKSYNTATCMTFFIQKGRTFNATSS
-501 DVQRIVASWN
+501 
-511 NGTTFY
+511 
-517 RVYSDGWIEQG
+517 G
-528 GWLYAAYDTHT
+528 GVCRFIPCKL
-539 VTFPRPF
+539 R
-546 KHRVYFATAIAYNAD
+546 
-561 GKRSTSIYGMPT
+561 
-573 NTTVVFQSGEGR
+573 
-585 NDPQPYSKMWFA
+585 
-597 CGY
+597 

>member
-29 GLEQPTFDNGV
+29 GLEQPTFNNGV

-60 GYFVVLPKA
+60 GYFIVLPKA
-69 IDMWDNWQVAIINDS
+69 IDMWNNWQVAIINES

-112 TCILVDSTTEAGV
+112 TCILVDSSTDTGT

-143 TSNIFDEFEVEYKN
+143 TSNIFDTIEIEYN
-157 LQSGDVVEI
+157 VLQSNNAIEF
-166 PLSPINAGTAV
+166 PLSPIQAGTSV

-182 KTVEQFVGATSLKVN
+182 KTVEQFVGANSLKVS
-197 IGTDNN
+197 IGTDDDH
-203 NSLFFSNIDLTTA
+203 SKFFSDIDLMAA
-216 VSDTNFDKDL
+216 VSETNFDKDL

-235 NVNIKAFFNGKG
+235 EIYVKAFFSGSG
-247 LANLMAGKVKIVIE
+247 LANLTAGKVKIVVE
-261 RAKLIDPTIL
+261 RAKLIDPTVL

-281 TGAIMSYVFNDIPA
+281 TGSIMSYAFNDVPA
-295 GWFRLDGKDLQNA
+295 GWLRLDGTVLQNA

-313 QFVAK
+313 QFVNK

-361 KITGFIKGLTDITQL
+361 KITGFIKGLIDITQL

-383 MRPIVGGTFA
+383 MRPITGGVLKVSEFLNEG
-393 SFDRGYAGASNLFY
+393 DRRWTNGAFYRENYGAAGYGNGVKGGSADPYTPVRMNSGLLGA
-407 VASRWSA
+407 
-414 SLRGGGGDNWGTHVG
+414 
-429 INTGALGTAYNGSET
+429 AYNGSET

-458 NKIQWTSQLDYDN
+458 NKVQWTSQLDYDN

-480 DINLSNVA
+480 DVDLSNVTS
-488 NIDSSFASQLDKI
+488 IDLLNDLKEEI
-501 DVQRIVASWN
+501 ASWITPDWESAIEF
-511 NGTTFY
+511 NGQFTAPSNGW
-517 RVYSDGWIEQG
+517 VLAYSG
-528 GWLYAAYDTHT
+528 AYDWQNVNFNMNG
-539 VTFPRPF
+539 VTYLNTGR
-546 KHRVYFATAIAYNAD
+546 KSYNT
-561 GKRSTSIYGMPT
+561 STCMT
-573 NTTVVFQSGEGR
+573 FFQVNR
-585 NDPQPYSKMWFA
+585 I
-597 CGY
+597 

>member
-29 GLEQPTFDNGV
+29 GLEQPTFNNGV

-60 GYFVVLPKA
+60 GYFIVLPKA
-69 IDMWDNWQVAIINDS
+69 IDMWNNWQVAIINDS

-93 TDDLTDLHLFKTL
+93 TNDLTDLHLFKTL

-143 TSNIFDEFEVEYKN
+143 ISNIFDEFEIEYNN
-157 LQSGDVVEI
+157 LQSGNNIEI
-166 PLSPINAGTAV
+166 PLSLINAGTAV

-182 KTVEQFVGATSLKVN
+182 KTTEQFVGTTSLKVS
-197 IGTDNN
+197 IGTDEN
-203 NSLFFSNIDLTTA
+203 NSLFFSDIDLTAA

-235 NVNIKAFFNGKG
+235 NVNVKAFFNGSG
-247 LANLMAGKVKIVIE
+247 LVNLTAGKVKIVIE
-261 RAKLIDPTIL
+261 RAKLIDPTVL
-271 KNAIVNTTVP
+271 RNAIVNTTVP
-281 TGAIMSYVFNDIPA
+281 TGAIMSYAFNDLPA
-295 GWFRLDGKDLQNA
+295 GWFRLDGTVLPNA
-308 NQVAP
+308 NQAAP

-376 GKAELDT
+376 GRAELDT
-383 MRPIVGGTFA
+383 MRPITGIIGGQSNQNT
-393 SFDRGYAGASNLFY
+393 GNTKGAFY
-407 VASRWSA
+407 VANVYGRNGGLENWAPYADFGFDSSR
-414 SLRGGGGDNWGTHVG
+414 L
-429 INTGALGTAYNGSET
+429 GANYNGSET
-444 QPKCVKYPYIISVF
+444 QPKCVKYPYIMSVF
-458 NKIQWTSQLDYDN
+458 NKVQWTSQLDYDN
-471 LIKASVNKA
+471 LIRASINKA
-480 DINLSNVA
+480 DIDLSNVQSINLPVTLKEEIVSWITPDWESA
-488 NIDSSFASQLDKI
+488 ISFNGSFTAPSNGWVLAYSGSSDWQNVNFNM
-501 DVQRIVASWN
+501 N
-511 NGTTFY
+511 NVTYLNTGRKSYNTATCMTFFIQKG
-517 RVYSDGWIEQG
+517 RTFNATSSG
-528 GWLYAAYDTHT
+528 GVCRFIPCKL
-539 VTFPRPF
+539 R
-546 KHRVYFATAIAYNAD
+546 
-561 GKRSTSIYGMPT
+561 
-573 NTTVVFQSGEGR
+573 
-585 NDPQPYSKMWFA
+585 
-597 CGY
+597 

>member
-247 LANLMAGKVKIVIE
+247 LANLTAGKVKIVIE

-480 DINLSNVA
+480 DIDLSNLNDDGKQYLKTFLNNSHLKLDYSAQIHGSTITAPSAGFIFARGIYYDTTYYFRVTRNNSLVLEL
-488 NIDSSFASQLDKI
+488 NIGYNNDGPASAVI
-501 DVQRIVASWN
+501 PV
-511 NGTTFY
+511 
-517 RVYSDGWIEQG
+517 EQG
-528 GWLYAAYDTHT
+528 D
-539 VTFPRPF
+539 
-546 KHRVYFATAIAYNAD
+546 IARIEPGSYC
-561 GKRSTSIYGMPT
+561 
-573 NTTVVFQSGEGR
+573 VFV
-585 NDPQPYSKMWFA
+585 PYIID
-597 CGY
+597 

>member
-143 TSNIFDEFEVEYKN
+143 TSNIFDEFEIEYNN
-157 LQSGDVVEI
+157 LQSGDIVEI
-166 PLSPINAGTAV
+166 PLSLINVGTAV

-182 KTVEQFVGATSLKVN
+182 KTTEQFVGATSLKVS
-197 IGTDNN
+197 IGTDEN
-203 NSLFFSNIDLTTA
+203 NSLFFGDIDLTAA

-235 NVNIKAFFNGKG
+235 NVYVKAFFNGKD
-247 LANLMAGKVKIVIE
+247 LTNLTAGKVKIVIE
-261 RAKLIDPTIL
+261 RAKLIDPTVL

-281 TGAIMSYVFNDIPA
+281 TGSIMNYVFNDVPA
-295 GWFRLDGKDLQNA
+295 GWFRLDGTVLTNA

-333 GKDEWEQI
+333 GKDEWERI

-361 KITGFIKGLTDITQL
+361 KIAGFIKGLNDITQL

-383 MRPIVGGTFA
+383 MRPIVGGPFK
-393 SFDRGYAGASNLFY
+393 SIDRAYGGEQSPFY
-407 VASRWSA
+407 VINRWST
-414 SLRGGGGDNWGTHVG
+414 SIRGGGGDDWGTNVG
-429 INTGALGTAYNGSET
+429 INTGSLGANYNGSET

-471 LIKASVNKA
+471 LIKASINKA
-480 DINLSNVA
+480 DIDFKNIVNVA
-488 NIDSSFASQLDKI
+488 ETLKNVGVLTVIKEWHDGRDY
-501 DVQRIVASWN
+501 
-511 NGTTFY
+511 Y
-517 RVYSDGWIEQG
+517 RVWSDGRIEQG
-528 GWLYAAYDTHT
+528 GLVQVNTYLNFHIPFTDPNTIIITSGTTTSGGNGGLRISITDITNSNAKCYFGYGDQGGTSSWPIYWYAT
-539 VTFPRPF
+539 
-546 KHRVYFATAIAYNAD
+546 
-561 GKRSTSIYGMPT
+561 
-573 NTTVVFQSGEGR
+573 
-585 NDPQPYSKMWFA
+585 
-597 CGY
+597 GY

>member
-29 GLEQPTFDNGV
+29 GLEQPTFNNGV

-60 GYFVVLPKA
+60 GYFIVLPKA

-93 TDDLTDLHLFKTL
+93 TNDLTDLHLFKTL

-143 TSNIFDEFEVEYKN
+143 TSNIFDEFEIEYNN
-157 LQSGDVVEI
+157 LQSGGNIEI
-166 PLSPINAGTAV
+166 PLSLINAGTAV

-182 KTVEQFVGATSLKVN
+182 KTTEQFVGATSLKVS
-197 IGTDNN
+197 IGTDDN
-203 NSLFFSNIDLTTA
+203 NSLFFSDIDLTAA

-235 NVNIKAFFNGKG
+235 NVNVKAFFNGSG
-247 LANLMAGKVKIVIE
+247 LANLTAGKVKIVIE
-261 RAKLIDPTIL
+261 RAKLIDPTVL
-271 KNAIVNTTVP
+271 RNAIVNTTVP
-281 TGAIMSYVFNDIPA
+281 TGAIMNYTFNDEPA
-295 GWFRLDGKDLQNA
+295 GWLRLDGRTLPNA
-308 NQVAP
+308 NQTAP

-361 KITGFIKGLTDITQL
+361 KIAGFIKGLTDITQL
-376 GKAELDT
+376 GRAELDT
-383 MRPIVGGTFA
+383 MRPITGTMRMGGVNGGNAGYIMTGAFVPGEYRVGP
-393 SFDRGYAGASNLFY
+393 
-407 VASRWSA
+407 
-414 SLRGGGGDNWGTHVG
+414 GGGQDGGAWAGDTSIFKLNS
-429 INTGALGTAYNGSET
+429 GALGANYNGSET
-444 QPKCVKYPYIISVF
+444 QPKCVKYPYIMSVF
-458 NKIQWTSQLDYDN
+458 NKVQWTSQLDYDN
-471 LIKASVNKA
+471 LIKASINKA
-480 DINLSNVA
+480 DIDLSNVESINLPVA
-488 NIDSSFASQLDKI
+488 LKEEIVSWITPDWESAISFNGNFTAPSNGWVLAYSGSSDWQNVNFNM
-501 DVQRIVASWN
+501 N
-511 NGTTFY
+511 NVTYLNTGRKSYNTATCMTFFIQKG
-517 RVYSDGWIEQG
+517 RTFNATGSG
-528 GWLYAAYDTHT
+528 GVCRFIPCKL
-539 VTFPRPF
+539 R
-546 KHRVYFATAIAYNAD
+546 
-561 GKRSTSIYGMPT
+561 
-573 NTTVVFQSGEGR
+573 
-585 NDPQPYSKMWFA
+585 
-597 CGY
+597 

>member
-29 GLEQPTFDNGV
+29 GLEQPTFNNGV

-60 GYFVVLPKA
+60 GYFIVLPKA
-69 IDMWDNWQVAIINDS
+69 IDMWNNWQVAIINDS

-93 TDDLTDLHLFKTL
+93 TNDLTDLHLFKTL

-143 TSNIFDEFEVEYKN
+143 TSNIFDEFEIEYNN
-157 LQSGDVVEI
+157 LQSGDNIEI
-166 PLSPINAGTAV
+166 PLSLINAGTAV

-182 KTVEQFVGATSLKVN
+182 KTTEQFVGATSLKVS
-197 IGTDNN
+197 IGTDDN
-203 NSLFFSNIDLTTA
+203 NSLFFSDIDLTAA

-235 NVNIKAFFNGKG
+235 NVNVKAFFNGSG
-247 LANLMAGKVKIVIE
+247 LVNLTAGKVKIVIE
-261 RAKLIDPTIL
+261 RAKLIDPTVL
-271 KNAIVNTTVP
+271 RNAIVNTTVP
-281 TGAIMSYVFNDIPA
+281 TGAIMSYAFNDLPA
-295 GWFRLDGKDLQNA
+295 GWFRLDGTVLQNA

-318 LNEANNKQVGEKLII
+318 LNETNNKQVGEKLII

-376 GKAELDT
+376 GRAELDT
-383 MRPIVGGTFA
+383 MRPITGIIGGQSNQNT
-393 SFDRGYAGASNLFY
+393 GNTKGAFY
-407 VASRWSA
+407 VANVYGRNGGLENWAPYADFGFDSSR
-414 SLRGGGGDNWGTHVG
+414 
-429 INTGALGTAYNGSET
+429 LGTNYSGSET
-444 QPKCVKYPYIISVF
+444 QPKCVKYPYIMSVF
-458 NKIQWTSQLDYDN
+458 NKVQWTSQLDYDN
-471 LIKASVNKA
+471 LIRASINKA
-480 DINLSNVA
+480 DVDLSNVQSINLPVA
-488 NIDSSFASQLDKI
+488 LKEEI
-501 DVQRIVASWN
+501 ASWITPDWESAISFNGSFTAPSNGWVLAYSGSSDWQNVNFNMN
-511 NGTTFY
+511 NVTYLNTGRKSYNTATCMTFFIQKG
-517 RVYSDGWIEQG
+517 RTFNATSSG
-528 GWLYAAYDTHT
+528 GVCRFIPCKL
-539 VTFPRPF
+539 R
-546 KHRVYFATAIAYNAD
+546 
-561 GKRSTSIYGMPT
+561 
-573 NTTVVFQSGEGR
+573 
-585 NDPQPYSKMWFA
+585 
-597 CGY
+597 

>member
-60 GYFVVLPKA
+60 GYFIVLPKA
-69 IDMWDNWQVAIINDS
+69 IDMWDNWQVAIINES

-143 TSNIFDEFEVEYKN
+143 TSNIFDEFEIEYNN
-157 LQSGDVVEI
+157 LQSGDSVEI
-166 PLSPINAGTAV
+166 PLSVINAGTAV

-182 KTVEQFVGATSLKVN
+182 KTVEQFVGATSLKVS
-197 IGTDNN
+197 IGTDEN
-203 NSLFFSNIDLTTA
+203 NSLFFGDIDLTAA

-235 NVNIKAFFNGKG
+235 NVNVKAFFNGKG
-247 LANLMAGKVKIVIE
+247 LVNLTAGKVKIVIE
-261 RAKLIDPTIL
+261 RAKLIDPTVL

-281 TGAIMSYVFNDIPA
+281 TGAIMSYVFNDEPA
-295 GWFRLDGKDLQNA
+295 GWFRLDGRTLTNA

-361 KITGFIKGLTDITQL
+361 KIAGFIKGLIDITQL

-383 MRPIVGGTFA
+383 MRPITGGVCKLN
-393 SFDRGYAGASNLFY
+393 SHINQGDR
-407 VASRWSA
+407 RW
-414 SLRGGGGDNWGTHVG
+414 T
-429 INTGALGTAYNGSET
+429 TGAFYMANNGSAGRGNGVKGGSADSYTPVIMNSGLLGTNYNGSET

-480 DINLSNVA
+480 DIDLSNVTSI
-488 NIDSSFASQLDKI
+488 NLLKELKEEI
-501 DVQRIVASWN
+501 ASWITPDWESAIEFNGQFTAPSNGWVLAYSGPYDWQNVNFTMN
-511 NGTTFY
+511 NVTYLNTGRKSYNTATCMTFFIQKG
-517 RVYSDGWIEQG
+517 RTFR
-528 GWLYAAYDTHT
+528 AA
-539 VTFPRPF
+539 
-546 KHRVYFATAIAYNAD
+546 
-561 GKRSTSIYGMPT
+561 
-573 NTTVVFQSGEGR
+573 QSGGICR
-585 NDPQPYSKMWFA
+585 FIPCKLR
-597 CGY
+597 

>member
-29 GLEQPTFDNGV
+29 GLEQPTFNNGV

-60 GYFVVLPKA
+60 GYFIVLPKA
-69 IDMWDNWQVAIINDS
+69 IDMWNNWQVAIINDS

-93 TDDLTDLHLFKTL
+93 TNDLTDLHLFKTL

-143 TSNIFDEFEVEYKN
+143 TSNIFDEFEIEYNN
-157 LQSGDVVEI
+157 LQSSDSVEI
-166 PLSPINAGTAV
+166 PLSLINAGTAV

-182 KTVEQFVGATSLKVN
+182 KTTEQFVGATSLKVS
-197 IGTDNN
+197 IGTDDN
-203 NSLFFSNIDLTTA
+203 NSLFFSDIDLTAA

-235 NVNIKAFFNGKG
+235 NVNVKAFFNGSG
-247 LANLMAGKVKIVIE
+247 LVNLTAGKVKIVIE
-261 RAKLIDPTIL
+261 RAKLIDPTVL
-271 KNAIVNTTVP
+271 RNAIVNTTVP
-281 TGAIMSYVFNDIPA
+281 TGAIMNYAFNDEPA
-295 GWFRLDGKDLQNA
+295 GWLRLDGRTLPNA
-308 NQVAP
+308 NQTAP

-376 GKAELDT
+376 GRAELDT
-383 MRPIVGGTFA
+383 MRPITGTMRMGGVNGGNAGYIMTGAFVPGEYRVGP
-393 SFDRGYAGASNLFY
+393 
-407 VASRWSA
+407 
-414 SLRGGGGDNWGTHVG
+414 GGGQDGGAWAADTSIFKLNS
-429 INTGALGTAYNGSET
+429 GALGTNYNGSET
-444 QPKCVKYPYIISVF
+444 QPKCVKYPYIMSVF
-458 NKIQWTSQLDYDN
+458 NKVQWTSQLDYDN
-471 LIKASVNKA
+471 LIRASINKA
-480 DINLSNVA
+480 DVDLSNVQSINLPVTLKEEIVSWITPDWESA
-488 NIDSSFASQLDKI
+488 ISFNGNFTAPSNGWVLAYSGSSDWQNVNFNM
-501 DVQRIVASWN
+501 N
-511 NGTTFY
+511 NVTYLNTGRKSYNTATCMTFFIQKG
-517 RVYSDGWIEQG
+517 RTFNATSSG
-528 GWLYAAYDTHT
+528 GVCRFIPCKL
-539 VTFPRPF
+539 R
-546 KHRVYFATAIAYNAD
+546 
-561 GKRSTSIYGMPT
+561 
-573 NTTVVFQSGEGR
+573 
-585 NDPQPYSKMWFA
+585 
-597 CGY
+597 